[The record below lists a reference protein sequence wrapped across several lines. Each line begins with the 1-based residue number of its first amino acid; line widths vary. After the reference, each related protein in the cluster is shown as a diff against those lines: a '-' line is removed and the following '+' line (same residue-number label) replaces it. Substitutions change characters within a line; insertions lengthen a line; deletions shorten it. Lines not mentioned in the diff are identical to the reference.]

1 MTSHAPTLR
10 PILPA
15 DLPALVDVF
24 VDSIEELTQDD
35 YDEEQRTAWIA
46 SAEDEETFGKKLARG
61 LTILAELDGEV
72 AGFAML
78 EKGTIEMLY
87 VHSSAARSG
96 VASALCDAL
105 ERLAAARGV
114 KEMTVEASD
123 TAFEFFRERG
133 YEANQRNSVERVGVW
148 LANTTMKKPLV
159 LETTQ

>member
-10 PILPA
+10 PILPT
-15 DLPALVDVF
+15 DLPALVDVY

-46 SAEDEETFGKKLARG
+46 SAEDEEKFGKKLARG
-61 LTILAELDGEV
+61 LTILAELDGEI

-78 EKGTIEMLY
+78 ESGTIEMLY
-87 VHSSAARSG
+87 VHSAAARNG

-123 TAFEFFRERG
+123 TAFEFFRKRG
-133 YEANQRNSVERVGVW
+133 YVANQRNSVERVGIW

-159 LETTQ
+159 LETVQ